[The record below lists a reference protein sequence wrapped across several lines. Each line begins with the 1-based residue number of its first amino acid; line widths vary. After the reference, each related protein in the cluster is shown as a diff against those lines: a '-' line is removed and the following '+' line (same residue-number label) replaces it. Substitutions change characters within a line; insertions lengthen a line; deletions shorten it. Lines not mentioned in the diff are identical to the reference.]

1 MMRRFDTVRPQV
13 PVQYRRLAIATVS
26 RGNPHVPTGSANI
39 VAIVDDDG
47 DVREVLDALLES
59 VGHTVKTY
67 RKGQQLLDDPDL
79 SDVACL
85 IVDQKMPEMTGLAL
99 LRELNISG
107 RAIPSVLITGLPD
120 ARIAAEARELGAL
133 DVFVKPIDWEKL
145 LKLVAYTVQ

>member
-1 MMRRFDTVRPQV
+1 MP
-13 PVQYRRLAIATVS
+13 A
-26 RGNPHVPTGSANI
+26 GSPNT

-47 DVREVLDALLES
+47 EVREVLEALLES

-67 RKGQQLLDDPDL
+67 QEGRQLLDDPEL

-99 LRELNISG
+99 LRELNFTG
-107 RAIPSVLITGLPD
+107 RAIPSLLITGLPD
-120 ARIAAEARELGAL
+120 ARIAAEARELGAI